1 MPDEPID
8 AIEALLPSYAL
19 NALDEEETLIV
30 ERALAEEP
38 RYRALLEEHLESLS
52 VLARSHAPAIPRAS
66 VREGLMSRVHGVS
79 SEPEPASERAAARSG
94 RGVPRAFWG
103 IAAALVVAVVGMG
116 AFSTVQQ
123 QRVAE
128 LQDEVGVVSAEAKD
142 ARSELMSF
150 TEMVARP
157 GATTKQLRADQRGIA
172 RAMGQGRPSGPA
184 AVVVTTPDGERMLV
198 VVNLGGLD
206 PGYMYK
212 AWWKDD
218 KQHAWSAA
226 EFRVDANGYARV
238 RLHGAPSGIRSLT
251 VSLEPENGSDSPSAE
266 LVLNGELDGT
276 DGASPGVFNAS
287 DEVFGQNQEGDN
299 RVIASIGSTE
309 MTYGSIRRTTE
320 AAMAADAS
328 LGVED
333 AEATALS
340 AVLTQI
346 ALYEEAKARNLL
358 PTDEELTAYI
368 THAKTL
374 CEHPDNQECRD
385 VITGRMGMTIDQYF
399 EDSVEN
405 YRRGMAIGKLKAS
418 VLSSAGVTGGA
429 QVPYWKQFGNETLDD
444 ATIEWRD
451 TVLQE
456 RFDNQ

>member
-1 MPDEPID
+1 MLISGGSRERRVRAGPP
-8 AIEALLPSYAL
+8 AL
-19 NALDEEETLIV
+19 
-30 ERALAEEP
+30 
-38 RYRALLEEHLESLS
+38 
-52 VLARSHAPAIPRAS
+52 
-66 VREGLMSRVHGVS
+66 
-79 SEPEPASERAAARSG
+79 
-94 RGVPRAFWG
+94 
-103 IAAALVVAVVGMG
+103 
-116 AFSTVQQ
+116 
-123 QRVAE
+123 
-128 LQDEVGVVSAEAKD
+128 
-142 ARSELMSF
+142 
-150 TEMVARP
+150 
-157 GATTKQLRADQRGIA
+157 
-172 RAMGQGRPSGPA
+172 A

-198 VVNLGGLD
+198 AVNLGGLA

-238 RLHGAPSGIRSLT
+238 RLHGAPPGIRSLT
-251 VSLEPENGSDSPSAE
+251 VSVEPENGSDSPRTE
-266 LVLNGELDGT
+266 LVLDGELDET

-309 MTYGSIRRTTE
+309 MKYGSIRRTTE
-320 AAMAADAS
+320 AAMAAAAS
-328 LGVED
+328 LSVED
-333 AEATALS
+333 AEAMALS

-368 THAKTL
+368 TRAKTL

-385 VITGRMGMTIDQYF
+385 VITGRMGKTIDQYF

-418 VLSSAGVTGGA
+418 ALSSAGVTGDA
-429 QVPYWKQFGNETLDD
+429 QTPYWKQFGNETLDD

-456 RFDNQ
+456 RFDNQSG

>member
-1 MPDEPID
+1 MPDERID

-52 VLARSHAPAIPRAS
+52 VLARSHAPAIPSAS
-66 VREGLMSRVHGVS
+66 VREGLMSRVRGVS
-79 SEPEPASERAAARSG
+79 SEPEPAPERAAARSG
-94 RGVPRAFWG
+94 RGAPRAFWG

-157 GATTKQLRADQRGIA
+157 GATTKQLRADQRGD
-172 RAMGQGRPSGPA
+172 RASDGSGPASGPA

-198 VVNLGGLD
+198 AVNLGGLA
-206 PGYMYK
+206 PGFMYK

-238 RLHGAPSGIRSLT
+238 RLLAAPSGIRSLT
-251 VSLEPENGSDSPSAE
+251 VSVEPENGSDSPSAE
-266 LVLNGELDGT
+266 LVLDGELNGT
-276 DGASPGVFNAS
+276 DGASPTAAEVFNVS
-287 DEVFGQNQEGDN
+287 DEVFGQNQEGDD

-328 LGVED
+328 LSVED
-333 AEATALS
+333 AEAALS
-340 AVLTQI
+340 AVLTQ
-346 ALYEEAKARNLL
+346 
-358 PTDEELTAYI
+358 
-368 THAKTL
+368 
-374 CEHPDNQECRD
+374 
-385 VITGRMGMTIDQYF
+385 GG
-399 EDSVEN
+399 
-405 YRRGMAIGKLKAS
+405 GK
-418 VLSSAGVTGGA
+418 GT
-429 QVPYWKQFGNETLDD
+429 
-444 ATIEWRD
+444 
-451 TVLQE
+451 
-456 RFDNQ
+456 